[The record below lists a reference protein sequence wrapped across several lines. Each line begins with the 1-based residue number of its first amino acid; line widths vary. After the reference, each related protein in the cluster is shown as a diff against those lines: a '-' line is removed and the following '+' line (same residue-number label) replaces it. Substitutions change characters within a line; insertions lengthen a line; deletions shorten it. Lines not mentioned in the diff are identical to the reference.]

1 MLTVVLDLFINA
13 HAPSILEMRETF
25 STQVQKDKERSLIAE
40 TATGDE
46 QAFEQLYEI
55 YFGRLFQ
62 FILHITRRQDCIEE
76 IINDVMYVVW
86 EKASTYD
93 QICRPSTWILG
104 IAYLKALK
112 SAKQS
117 QIREDR
123 SGEFNDELD
132 YFPDRNAQWGS
143 QLETHNWIEVAF
155 GELSTEQRAVV
166 EMAYYQGLHYN
177 EISVIMRC
185 PVNTVKTRMFHA
197 RKILAKVL
205 PELKGRS

>member
-1 MLTVVLDLFINA
+1 MY
-13 HAPSILEMRETF
+13 APSVLKMRKNY
-25 STQVQKDKERSLIAE
+25 SSQAQQDKERHLIAE
-40 TATGDE
+40 SAAGNE
-46 QAFEQLYEI
+46 QAFEQLYQI

-62 FILHITRRQDCIEE
+62 FILRTTRCHDCIEE

-93 QICRPSTWILG
+93 QVCHPSTWILG

-123 SGEFNDELD
+123 SVELNGELD
-132 YFPDRNAQWGS
+132 YSFDSGAQWVS
-143 QLETHNWIEVAF
+143 QLETNNWLEVAF
-155 GELSTEQRAVV
+155 DELSTEQRAVV
-166 EMAYYQGLHYN
+166 ELTYYQGLHYR
-177 EISVIMRC
+177 EISEIMQC
-185 PVNTVKTRMFHA
+185 PENTVKTRMFHA

-205 PELKGRS
+205 PKLDGRS

>member
-1 MLTVVLDLFINA
+1 M
-13 HAPSILEMRETF
+13 HAPSVQIMRKNF
-25 STQVQKDKERSLIAE
+25 SSQAQQDKERDLIAK

-46 QAFEQLYEI
+46 QAFEQLYQI

-62 FILHITRRQDCIEE
+62 FVLHTTRRQDGIKE

-93 QICRPSTWILG
+93 QVCRPSTWILG
-104 IAYLKALK
+104 IAYLKSLK

-117 QIREDR
+117 RIREDR
-123 SGEFNDELD
+123 SVELNSELD
-132 YFPDRNAQWGS
+132 YFPDSDAQWVS
-143 QLETHNWIEVAF
+143 QLETNNWLEVAF

-166 EMAYYQGLHYN
+166 ELTYYQGLHYR
-177 EISVIMRC
+177 EIAEIMQC
-185 PVNTVKTRMFHA
+185 PENTVKTRMFHA

-205 PELKGRS
+205 TNLNGRS